1 MEIDGLVVALAVS
14 AGACLGGGWWTVR
27 RMVQARYLLDT
38 PTSKTR
44 SAAQGYVE
52 LYGVLQSGAEATLL
66 APLTRTPCVWW
77 RFKIEE
83 YSSSDKRSTWR
94 VVESGSSEA
103 PLLLAD
109 GTGECWVYPQ
119 GGEIRPATRDVWQ
132 GDQRHPQR
140 VERDGIFA
148 WLSSGKRYR
157 YSEERLHVGEPL
169 YAIGDFQT
177 AGAGQQGLDLP
188 AAQGAV
194 IREWKGDYGQLLE
207 RFDADSNQQLDER
220 EWQRVRLAAQLE
232 AEDRHRQ
239 VSSQPARHELRK
251 PAQAQP
257 FILSSH
263 GEDQLARQFY
273 GQALLAAAVCL
284 LGALGVSWLLPQ
296 AWL

>member
-1 MEIDGLVVALAVS
+1 MEIDGLVVALAASV
-14 AGACLGGGWWTVR
+14 GACVGGGWWAVR

-38 PTSKTR
+38 PTSKIR

-52 LYGVLQSGAEATLL
+52 LYGVLQGREAPVL
-66 APLTRTPCVWW
+66 APLSNTPCLWW

-83 YSSSDKRSTWR
+83 YSSSDKRSSWR

-109 GTGECWVYPQ
+109 GTGECWVHPL
-119 GGEIRPATRDVWQ
+119 GAEIRPATRDVWQ

-140 VERDGIFA
+140 VDAGGILG

-157 YSEERLHVGEPL
+157 YSEERLHAGEPL
-169 YAIGDFQT
+169 YAIGDFHT
-177 AGAGQQGLDLP
+177 CGGGQQGLDLS

-207 RFDADSNQQLDER
+207 RFDSDGNQQLDEQ
-220 EWQRVRLAAQLE
+220 EWQRARLAAQLE

-239 VSSQPARHELRK
+239 VSLQPARHELRK

-273 GQALLAAAVCL
+273 WQALAGGVVCL
-284 LGALGVSWLLPQ
+284 LGALALTWLLRNALP
-296 AWL
+296 

>member
-1 MEIDGLVVALAVS
+1 MQIDGLVVALVVS
-14 AGACLGGGWWTVR
+14 ASACLGGGWWAVR

-38 PTSKTR
+38 PTSKIR

-52 LYGVLQSGAEATLL
+52 LYGVLQAGAAPLL
-66 APLTRTPCVWW
+66 APLSNTPCLWW

-83 YSSSDKRSTWR
+83 YSASDKRSSWR
-94 VVESGSSEA
+94 VVESGSSAA

-109 GTGECWVYPQ
+109 GTGECWVHPQ
-119 GGEIRPATRDVWQ
+119 GAEVRPATRQVWQ
-132 GDQRHPQR
+132 GEQRHPQR
-140 VERDGIFA
+140 VDAGGILA

-157 YSEERLHVGEPL
+157 YNEERLHAGEPL
-169 YAIGDFQT
+169 YAIGDFHT
-177 AGAGQQGLDLP
+177 RGGGQQGLDLN

-194 IREWKGDYGQLLE
+194 IREWKADYGQLLE
-207 RFDADSNQQLDER
+207 RFDRDGNQQLDEQ

-232 AEDRHRQ
+232 AEDRQRQ
-239 VSSQPARHELRK
+239 VSLQPVRHELRK

-273 GQALLAAAVCL
+273 WQAALGGITCL
-284 LGALGVSWLLPQ
+284 LGALGLTWLLRQ
-296 AWL
+296 ALL

>member
-1 MEIDGLVVALAVS
+1 MEIDGLVVALAASV
-14 AGACLGGGWWTVR
+14 GACVGGGWWSLR

-38 PTSKTR
+38 PTSKIR

-52 LYGVLQSGAEATLL
+52 LYGVLQAGEAALV
-66 APLTRTPCVWW
+66 APLSNTPCLWW

-83 YSSSDKRSTWR
+83 YSSSDKRSSWR

-103 PLLLAD
+103 PLLLVD
-109 GTGECWVYPQ
+109 GTGECWVHPQ
-119 GGEIRPATRDVWQ
+119 GAEIRPATRDVWQ

-140 VERDGIFA
+140 VDAGGILG

-157 YSEERLHVGEPL
+157 YSEERLHAGEPL
-169 YAIGDFQT
+169 YAIGDFYT
-177 AGAGQQGLDLP
+177 RGGGQQGLDLN

-207 RFDADSNQQLDER
+207 RFDADGNQQLDER
-220 EWQRVRLAAQLE
+220 EWLRVRLAAQLE
-232 AEDRHRQ
+232 AEDRHRL
-239 VSSQPARHELRK
+239 VSVQPPRHELRK

-273 GQALLAAAVCL
+273 WQALAGGVVCL
-284 LGALGVSWLLPQ
+284 LGALALTWLLRNALP
-296 AWL
+296 

>member
-1 MEIDGLVVALAVS
+1 
-14 AGACLGGGWWTVR
+14 
-27 RMVQARYLLDT
+27 MVQARYLLDT
-38 PTSKTR
+38 PTSKIR

-52 LYGVLQSGAEATLL
+52 LYGVLQGREAPVL
-66 APLTRTPCVWW
+66 APLSNTPCLWW

-83 YSSSDKRSTWR
+83 YSSSDKRSSWR

-109 GTGECWVYPQ
+109 GTGECWVHPL
-119 GGEIRPATRDVWQ
+119 GAEIRPATRDVWQ

-140 VERDGIFA
+140 VDAGGILG

-157 YSEERLHVGEPL
+157 YSEERLHAGEPL
-169 YAIGDFQT
+169 YAIGDFHT
-177 AGAGQQGLDLP
+177 RGGGQQGFDLS

-207 RFDADSNQQLDER
+207 RFDSDGNQQLDEQ
-220 EWQRVRLAAQLE
+220 EWQRARLAAQLE

-239 VSSQPARHELRK
+239 VSLQPARHELRK

-273 GQALLAAAVCL
+273 WQALAGGVVCL
-284 LGALGVSWLLPQ
+284 LGALALTWLLRNALP
-296 AWL
+296 

>member
-1 MEIDGLVVALAVS
+1 MEIDGLVVALAASV
-14 AGACLGGGWWTVR
+14 GACVGGGWWSLR

-38 PTSKTR
+38 PTSKIR

-52 LYGVLQSGAEATLL
+52 LYGVLQAGEAALV
-66 APLTRTPCVWW
+66 APLSNTPCLWW

-83 YSSSDKRSTWR
+83 YSSSDKRSSWR

-103 PLLLAD
+103 PLLLVD
-109 GTGECWVYPQ
+109 GTGECWVHPQ
-119 GGEIRPATRDVWQ
+119 GAEIRPATRDVWQ

-140 VERDGIFA
+140 VDAGGILG

-157 YSEERLHVGEPL
+157 YSEERLHAGEPL
-169 YAIGDFQT
+169 YAIGDFYT
-177 AGAGQQGLDLP
+177 RGGGQQGLDLN

-207 RFDADSNQQLDER
+207 RFDADGNQQLDER

-232 AEDRHRQ
+232 AEDRHRLIS
-239 VSSQPARHELRK
+239 VQPPRHELRK

-273 GQALLAAAVCL
+273 WQALAGGVVCL
-284 LGALGVSWLLPQ
+284 LSALALTWLLRNALP
-296 AWL
+296 